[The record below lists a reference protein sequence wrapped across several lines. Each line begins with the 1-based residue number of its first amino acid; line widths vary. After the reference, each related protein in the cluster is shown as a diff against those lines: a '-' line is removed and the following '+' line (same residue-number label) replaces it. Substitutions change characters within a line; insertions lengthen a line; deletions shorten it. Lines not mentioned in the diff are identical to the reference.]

1 MSVKIIRAHGT
12 AHYSQNN
19 KKVRIEFKDG
29 SFMVGFININS
40 KFIGNELQDDEPDTY
55 QSIENSK
62 FKFNRVSDYLK
73 DCNQSE
79 GVITIFNTIYG
90 GHENKICFVFLHSVK
105 FICEEP
111 EEKIEIKEDPP
122 PKKEEQPEERISLS
136 LRDRIQ
142 KSK

>member
-1 MSVKIIRAHGT
+1 MSVKIIRAHRT
-12 AHYSQNN
+12 ADYSQKNN

-73 DCNQSE
+73 RLQSE
-79 GVITIFNTIYG
+79 RRRDHDLQYYFW
-90 GHENKICFVFLHSVK
+90 
-105 FICEEP
+105 
-111 EEKIEIKEDPP
+111 
-122 PKKEEQPEERISLS
+122 
-136 LRDRIQ
+136 LRT
-142 KSK
+142 